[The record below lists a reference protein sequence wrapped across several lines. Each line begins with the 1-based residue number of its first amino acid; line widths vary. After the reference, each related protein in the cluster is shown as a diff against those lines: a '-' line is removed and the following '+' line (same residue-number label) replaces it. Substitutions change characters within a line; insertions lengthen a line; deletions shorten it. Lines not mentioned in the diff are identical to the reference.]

1 MINKKNNRRTKIIGG
16 FDRDYEGISIVNNF
30 FCYILLYI
38 SYILF
43 GIATILFF
51 NACFN
56 LNKTSIDDS
65 VVIFLDQPIYEY
77 LKEDNFMYIDEY
89 LLNIKLPI
97 FITIVSIFSIS
108 LFAIFCIWLWRWLKY
123 DTVSII
129 IPDEIDAKTFYIAIL
144 SYIFM
149 IIIIITYNNIND
161 NFANF
166 DKEYNKYITK
176 EIIVEDSSYLKEL
189 KKIIIFMLENDKDYI
204 SDEDIRSKIELG
216 RNIDSDVVKIAKKIK
231 LNTGDNKKSILKLIL
246 DIYAKDY
253 KNDKSDKIKYIKY
266 INYYFDLLINN
277 RKDNYTKYY
286 ILGLAKNAHKNLDDL
301 NELNNTFRNILFE
314 IKSKIYVYF
323 ILIILLYCLF
333 FFIISSIIYWYY
345 EKKSIDKFIIDIS
358 YNIYSIT
365 ILFSLF
371 FAFILYFVLFY
382 TKKIL

>member
-1 MINKKNNRRTKIIGG
+1 M
-16 FDRDYEGISIVNNF
+16 
-30 FCYILLYI
+30 
-38 SYILF
+38 
-43 GIATILFF
+43 
-51 NACFN
+51 
-56 LNKTSIDDS
+56 
-65 VVIFLDQPIYEY
+65 
-77 LKEDNFMYIDEY
+77 
-89 LLNIKLPI
+89 
-97 FITIVSIFSIS
+97 
-108 LFAIFCIWLWRWLKY
+108 
-123 DTVSII
+123 
-129 IPDEIDAKTFYIAIL
+129 
-144 SYIFM
+144 
-149 IIIIITYNNIND
+149 
-161 NFANF
+161 
-166 DKEYNKYITK
+166 
-176 EIIVEDSSYLKEL
+176 
-189 KKIIIFMLENDKDYI
+189 
-204 SDEDIRSKIELG
+204 
-216 RNIDSDVVKIAKKIK
+216 
-231 LNTGDNKKSILKLIL
+231 IL